1 MSVTFTRATQTY
13 TPTTDVTAVTETT
26 ITGSA
31 VQVRGNAQ
39 RYADQGLTLS
49 TMPTLLISAEDY
61 GLVSFSEDFVRPG
74 DTVEWPTG
82 SGTIYTV
89 KDVEPV
95 APDGYAIIARV
106 AIAR

>member
-1 MSVTFTRATQTY
+1 MSVTFTRATQGY
-13 TPTTDVTAVTETT
+13 ASTTDVTTLTETT
-26 ITGSA
+26 ITGNA
-31 VQVRGNAQ
+31 TAVRGNPQ
-39 RYADQGLTLS
+39 RYAAQGLVLA
-49 TMPTLLISAEDY
+49 TMPTLLIAAEDY
-61 GLVSFSEDFVRPG
+61 GLVAFSEDFVRPG

-89 KDVEPV
+89 RDVEIV